1 MTMQAYRPI
10 VVWALSLLLLVPRLA
25 AAERFVEFS
34 ALDGTTR
41 LCSSGEPLRIGV
53 SDDDDIAVL
62 LAARNLGADF
72 TRVLGIEPQIV
83 SLPAADLSSGDAA
96 SSRSNAPLSKTAAGG
111 CAIVAGTLGH
121 CKAIDAWA
129 AKGYVDAAELKGKT
143 EKYIIRIVDGQVLVA
158 GSDRRGTVY
167 GIYELSRQI
176 GVSPWYYWLDAP
188 IARQTALYVKD
199 GTYTD
204 GEPAVR
210 YRGLFLNDEAPCLTS
225 WVRNTF
231 GTDYGDHRFYEKVFE
246 LILRLK
252 GNYLWPAMWGW
263 AFYADDPANML
274 LADQMGVVVGTSHH
288 EPMAR
293 DHQEWARHRDEYGP
307 WNYRTNQHTIDDF
320 FRQGIE
326 RISTGGH
333 EGRAAETL
341 VTIGMRGDGDEA
353 MSSEADTRLLET
365 IVRNQRSIIRKVT
378 GKPASETPQVWALY
392 KEVLDYYDRGMRVPD
407 DVIMLMCDDNWGDV
421 RRTPL
426 QPVGA
431 RKKADPSGGWGL
443 YYHVDYVGAPR
454 NSKTLNVTPT
464 QNMVEQLSLAY
475 DSGIDKLWI
484 LNVGDLKPMEYQIQ
498 VFMDMAYYGHGI
510 QGFTPAEQQEGGLG
524 VIDVMP
530 HTTAFCTSL
539 FGEAEGPEAARL
551 LSRCCQ
557 LSGRCTPE
565 MLDARTYS
573 LPTGEWAAVV
583 AEWQT
588 LETEALRQYA
598 TLPAACRDAYYQ
610 LILFPV
616 QLMANLHQMYHAVAM
631 NHALH
636 ARGDAAMNGWADRC
650 EACFQRDAE
659 LMHQY
664 NKEMA
669 GGKWDGMM
677 TQKHIGYTSWNDDFP
692 HDMLPR
698 LFRTAEVE
706 NIFSP
711 DDTTV
716 DGLSSRG
723 YIAIEAEHFHRQEG
737 HWVVIPQMG
746 RTLSGI
752 TTADGAPQSA
762 GLQGDASLTYAFE
775 LPEGMDEV
783 KVHVI
788 TKSTLDYLNQ
798 GGMTYSLSLDG
809 GEPATVNFNADLNE
823 SPENIYR
830 IYYPTVA
837 GRVVEKTVTLPVV
850 DTGSGMH
857 ELKYTPHDAHIVLE
871 KIVIDFG
878 GYQRQYLFGRES
890 RRK

>member
-1 MTMQAYRPI
+1 MTMQTYRNI
-10 VVWALSLLLLVPRLA
+10 VVMALSLLLAVLQIT
-25 AAERFVEFS
+25 AAERFVMFS
-34 ALDGTTR
+34 AFDGATR
-41 LCSSGEPLRIGV
+41 LCSSDVPLCIGV

-62 LAARNLGADF
+62 LAAENLGKDF
-72 TRVLGIEPQIV
+72 VRVMGIEPQIV
-83 SLPAADLSSGDAA
+83 SLPATSLSGSKVASLSDA
-96 SSRSNAPLSKTAAGG
+96 TEG

-121 CKAIDAWA
+121 CQAIDAWA
-129 AKGYVDAAELKGKT
+129 KNGYIDVAELKGKT
-143 EKYIIRIVDGQVLVA
+143 EKYIIRVVDGKVLVA

-176 GVSPWYYWLDAP
+176 GVSPWYYWMDAP
-188 IARQTALYVKD
+188 IAQQTAIYVKN

-225 WVRNTF
+225 WVKNMF

-263 AFYADDPANML
+263 AFYADDPQNML

-293 DHQEWARHRDEYGP
+293 DHQEWARHRGEYGP
-307 WNYRTNQHTIDDF
+307 WNYRTNQQQIDDF

-326 RISTGGH
+326 RINTGGH

-365 IVRNQRSIIRKVT
+365 IVKNQRSIIRKVT
-378 GKPASETPQVWALY
+378 GKPANETPQVWALY

-407 DVIMLMCDDNWGDV
+407 DVIMLMCDDNWGNV

-426 QPVGA
+426 LGNDT
-431 RKKADPSGGWGL
+431 KKKTSANGGWGL

-475 DSGIDKLWI
+475 NNGIDKLWI

-498 VFMDMAYYGHGI
+498 VFMDMAFYGNGI
-510 QGFTPAEQQEGGLG
+510 QGFAAAELQEGEPG

-530 HTTAFCTSL
+530 HTTAFCSSL

-551 LSRCCQ
+551 LNRCCQ

-565 MLDARTYS
+565 MLDARTYN
-573 LPTGEWAAVV
+573 LGVGEWTAVV
-583 AEWQT
+583 DEFKT

-598 TLPAACRDAYYQ
+598 SLPADGRDAYFQ
-610 LILFPV
+610 LILFPA
-616 QLMANLHQMYHAVAM
+616 QLMANLHQMYYAQAM
-631 NHALH
+631 NHALYK
-636 ARGDAAMNGWADRC
+636 RGDATMNEWADRC
-650 EACFQRDAE
+650 EAYFKRDAE
-659 LMHQY
+659 LMRQY
-664 NKEMA
+664 NKVMA

-692 HDMLPR
+692 HDMLPK
-698 LFRTAEVE
+698 LFRAEKVE
-706 NIFSP
+706 NIFSF
-711 DDTTV
+711 DETTV
-716 DGLSSRG
+716 DGLSCAG
-723 YIAIEAEHFHRQEG
+723 YIAMEAAHFYKNEG
-737 HWVVIPQMG
+737 EWVLIPQMG
-746 RTLSGI
+746 RTLGGI
-752 TTADGAPQSA
+752 TTADNSLQS

-775 LPEGMDEV
+775 MPLGMKEV
-783 KVHVI
+783 KVHVV
-788 TKSTLDYLNQ
+788 TKSTLDYLNR

-809 GEPATVNFNADLNE
+809 GEAVNVNFNADLNE

-857 ELKYTPHDAHIVLE
+857 ELKYTPDDANIVLE

>member
-1 MTMQAYRPI
+1 MTMQTYRNI
-10 VVWALSLLLLVPRLA
+10 VVMALSLLLAVPQIT
-25 AAERFVEFS
+25 AAERFVMFS
-34 ALDGTTR
+34 AFDGATR
-41 LCSSGEPLRIGV
+41 LCSSDVPLCIGV

-62 LAARNLGADF
+62 LAAENLGKDF
-72 TRVLGIEPQIV
+72 MRVMGIESQIV
-83 SLPAADLSSGDAA
+83 SLPATSLSGSKAA
-96 SSRSNAPLSKTAAGG
+96 SLSDATEG

-129 AKGYVDAAELKGKT
+129 KNGYIDVAELKGKT
-143 EKYIIRIVDGQVLVA
+143 EKYIIRVVDGKVLVA

-176 GVSPWYYWLDAP
+176 GVSPWYYWMDAP
-188 IARQTALYVKD
+188 IAQQTAIYVKN

-225 WVRNTF
+225 WVKNMF

-263 AFYADDPANML
+263 AFYADDPQNML

-293 DHQEWARHRDEYGP
+293 DHQEWARHRGEYGP
-307 WNYRTNQHTIDDF
+307 WNYRTNQQQIDDF

-326 RISTGGH
+326 RINTGGH

-378 GKPASETPQVWALY
+378 GKPANETPQVWALY

-407 DVIMLMCDDNWGDV
+407 DVIMLMCDDNWGNV

-426 QPVGA
+426 LGNDT
-431 RKKADPSGGWGL
+431 RKKTSANGGWGL

-475 DSGIDKLWI
+475 NNGIDKLWI

-498 VFMDMAYYGHGI
+498 VFMDMAFYGNGI
-510 QGFTPAEQQEGGLG
+510 QGFAAAELQEGEPG

-530 HTTAFCTSL
+530 HTTAFCSSL

-551 LSRCCQ
+551 LNRCCQ

-565 MLDARTYS
+565 MLDARTYN
-573 LPTGEWAAVV
+573 LGVGEWTAVV
-583 AEWQT
+583 DEFKT

-598 TLPAACRDAYYQ
+598 SLPADGRDAYFQ
-610 LILFPV
+610 LILFPA
-616 QLMANLHQMYHAVAM
+616 QLMANLHQMYYAQAM
-631 NHALH
+631 NHALYK
-636 ARGDAAMNGWADRC
+636 RGDATMNEWADRC
-650 EACFQRDAE
+650 EAYFKRDAE
-659 LMHQY
+659 LMRQY
-664 NKEMA
+664 NKVMA

-692 HDMLPR
+692 HDMLPK
-698 LFRTAEVE
+698 LFRAEKVE
-706 NIFSP
+706 NIFSF
-711 DDTTV
+711 DETTV
-716 DGLSSRG
+716 DGLSCAG
-723 YIAIEAEHFHRQEG
+723 YIAMEAAHFYKNEG
-737 HWVVIPQMG
+737 EWVLMPQMG
-746 RTLSGI
+746 RTLGGI
-752 TTADGAPQSA
+752 TTADNSLQS

-775 LPEGMDEV
+775 MPLGMKEV
-783 KVHVI
+783 KVHVV
-788 TKSTLDYLNQ
+788 TKSTLDYLNR

-809 GEPATVNFNADLNE
+809 GEAVNVNFNADLNE

-857 ELKYTPHDAHIVLE
+857 ELKYTPDDANIVLE